1 MAEGT
6 IEMIKKIFEVVESF
20 VKAIIYMLILIMGMT
35 VASLATYTVFFCA
48 FRLAQFLWL
57 AFFAEPW
64 I

>member
-20 VKAIIYMLILIMGMT
+20 VKAIICMLILIMGMT
-35 VASLATYTVFFCA
+35 VASLATYMVLFCA

-57 AFFAEPW
+57 AFFSESW
-64 I
+64 L